1 MFKNL
6 TDNQKFILVVAA
18 LVVSVITLGFFNTL
32 LLAIVIYIIKEYKT
46 MFKWMI
52 IGLLVA
58 MFGGNILGW
67 LSLPCI
73 IYGIILYGKEQM
85 KKDEERWAK
94 QDAKEAAEKQAEQE
108 SLNNDNEGEY

>member
-6 TDNQKFILVVAA
+6 TDNQKLAVVLV
-18 LVVSVITLGFFNTL
+18 LFVVGVFSIGFFNTL

-73 IYGIILYGKEQM
+73 IYGIILYGKEQL

-94 QDAKEAAEKQAEQE
+94 EDAKEAQENSSEEK
-108 SLNNDNEGEY
+108 

>member
-1 MFKNL
+1 MLKNL
-6 TDNQKFILVVAA
+6 NENQKFILMVAA

-58 MFGGNILGW
+58 VFGGNLLGW

-94 QDAKEAAEKQAEQE
+94 EDAKLAKENSSEEE
-108 SLNNDNEGEY
+108 

>member
-6 TDNQKFILVVAA
+6 TDNQKLAVVLV
-18 LVVSVITLGFFNTL
+18 LFVVGVFSIGLINTL

-73 IYGIILYGKEQM
+73 IYGIILYGKEQL

-94 QDAKEAAEKQAEQE
+94 EDAKVAQENSSEEK
-108 SLNNDNEGEY
+108 

>member
-1 MFKNL
+1 MLKNL
-6 TDNQKFILVVAA
+6 NENQKFILVVAA

-32 LLAIVIYIIKEYKT
+32 LLTIVIYIIKEYKT

-73 IYGIILYGKEQM
+73 IYGIILYGKEQL

-94 QDAKEAAEKQAEQE
+94 QDAKVAQENSSEEK
-108 SLNNDNEGEY
+108 